1 MSKDEPSGAASPAP
15 GDGWRLPSGTVSLPE
30 VHGTVPVPTTGSFW
44 RKLFAFAGPGYLVAV
59 GYMDPGH
66 DLELRESDE
75 MKADRDYLE
84 QRCSELTSRGF
95 VCGARLALG
104 DPATELVKVAVAE
117 KVDLIAMST
126 HGHRFF
132 NDLLRGSTADRVRHD
147 VTIPVLLVRAI
158 ST

>member
-1 MSKDEPSGAASPAP
+1 MYRYILVALENSPADRAVLEHIEP
-15 GDGWRLPSGTVSLPE
+15 LARLMGSKLLLVHVADGWAAR
-30 VHGTVPVPTTGSFW
+30 
-44 RKLFAFAGPGYLVAV
+44 AF
-59 GYMDPGH
+59 H

-95 VCGARLALG
+95 VCGGRLALG

-117 KVDLIAMST
+117 NVDLIAMST